1 MAIGAIAFNT
11 TGGFF
16 NNETALSL
24 YNKWGDEYF
33 VPVREGGELVDAK
46 MKSSGIAATLAPSL
60 KIAYAINYW
69 MKLYATTGF
78 VYTNSDQL
86 DGFFIPLESNDDND
100 VIQVSQIRISFK
112 LRKQKYLLV
121 ENKY

>member
-1 MAIGAIAFNT
+1 
-11 TGGFF
+11 
-16 NNETALSL
+16 
-24 YNKWGDEYF
+24 
-33 VPVREGGELVDAK
+33 
-46 MKSSGIAATLAPSL
+46 
-60 KIAYAINYW
+60 

-100 VIQVSQIRISFK
+100 VIQVSQIGISFK